1 MNTCNNFFLR
11 VRQSR
16 AAACLKDNPSRAAE
30 LSAQLHMW
38 PTQQLPLDDLPHL
51 PGLKGCVTVCC
62 PAGPALQRC
71 QLMMMDLLEFCV
83 PIDC

>member
-16 AAACLKDNPSRAAE
+16 AAACLKGNPSRAAE

-38 PTQQLPLDDLPHL
+38 PTQQLPLDFLISQVSRD
-51 PGLKGCVTVCC
+51 V
-62 PAGPALQRC
+62 
-71 QLMMMDLLEFCV
+71 
-83 PIDC
+83 